1 MNTRINGHTKIYGVI
16 GYPISH
22 SLSPEIHNSIFDKN
36 QENSIYIPLAVSPE
50 ELARTIPLLKNN
62 FQGFNITIPHKETII
77 SYLDEM
83 DERAQWYGAVNT
95 VKIIEGKMIGYN
107 TDGYGFVKSLLEAGI
122 DLKGRKVLLIGAGGA
137 ARVAAH
143 EILLLGGKLTIANRN
158 TEKAER
164 LKNVLIGNV
173 GIQEIEIRSL
183 DQLEKG
189 FDCVINA
196 TPLGMGPWCEEMP
209 MKEEVL
215 RGTAFVYDMIYNPYE
230 TKLLLQGKQY
240 GCKTQNGLPMLFYQA
255 VKAQEIWTG
264 KVLKEEILY
273 FLYKEI
279 EKYFLEKIKQGTGE

>member
-1 MNTRINGHTKIYGVI
+1 MNIRVNGHTKIYGVI

-22 SLSPEIHNSIFDKN
+22 SLSPEIHNSIFDNN

-50 ELARTIPLLKNN
+50 ELARTIPVLKSH
-62 FQGFNITIPHKETII
+62 FQGLNITIPHKETII
-77 SYLDEM
+77 PYLDEI

-95 VKIIEGKMIGYN
+95 VKMIEGKMIGYN
-107 TDGYGFVKSLLEAGI
+107 TDGYGFAKSLLEAGI
-122 DLKGRKVLLIGAGGA
+122 DLKGRKVLLIGAGGG

-143 EILLLGGKLTIANRN
+143 EILLSGGSLTIANRN
-158 TEKAER
+158 VEKAEG
-164 LKNVLIGNV
+164 LKNVLIANT
-173 GIQEIEIRSL
+173 GIQEIEIRPL

-196 TPLGMGPWCEEMP
+196 TPLGMGPWVEEMP
-209 MKEEVL
+209 VKEEVL
-215 RGTAFVYDMIYNPYE
+215 RGAAFVYDMIYNPYE

-264 KVLKEEILY
+264 KVLEEEILY
-273 FLYKEI
+273 FLYHEI
-279 EKYFLEKIKQGTGE
+279 EKYFLEKIKQGAGE